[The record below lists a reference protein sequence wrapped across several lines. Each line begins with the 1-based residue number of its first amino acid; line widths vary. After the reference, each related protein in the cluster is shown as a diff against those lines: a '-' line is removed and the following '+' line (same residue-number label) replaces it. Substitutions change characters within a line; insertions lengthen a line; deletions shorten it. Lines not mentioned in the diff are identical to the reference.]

1 MSQSLNIIK
10 HKADELP
17 NNIEAEQSVIGSVL
31 LSNEIFDE
39 DGGRLEACDVLSR
52 PGFLDTALAV
62 DRAACLNSSLF
73 LTQLINYDSGL

>member
-1 MSQSLNIIK
+1 SPLHASTCVE
-10 HKADELP
+10 DR
-17 NNIEAEQSVIGSVL
+17 GGYC
-31 LSNEIFDE
+31 NEIFDE